1 MAAVIDQVLPALLP
15 LLVALVALL
24 VGRVRARVRRERAAL
39 IAEHEPKAPAVPAS
53 RPSRPSHAER
63 RVLIVDDERAI
74 ATSLVRL
81 LRQDLPGLDVEI
93 AQSGAEALA
102 IFDRHELLVVDV
114 GMPGMSG
121 PELVRRLVEA
131 GHLFRVVVISG
142 RAPEALVSIAEQL
155 AELGVEVR
163 FLAKPFEAEQLV
175 AVVREL
181 LRL

>member
-24 VGRVRARVRRERAAL
+24 VGRVRARIRRERAELLA
-39 IAEHEPKAPAVPAS
+39 AHEEKPTPLPAA

-74 ATSLVRL
+74 ATALVRL

-142 RAPEALVSIAEQL
+142 RAPEALGAIAEQVG
-155 AELGVEVR
+155 ELGVEVR